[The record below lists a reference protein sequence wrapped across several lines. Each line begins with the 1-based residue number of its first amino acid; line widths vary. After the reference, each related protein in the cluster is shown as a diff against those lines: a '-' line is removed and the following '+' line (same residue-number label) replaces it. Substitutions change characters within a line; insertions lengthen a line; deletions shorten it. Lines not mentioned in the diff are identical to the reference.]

1 MSGAVTVNEPSA
13 YDFTIAGKLRR
24 LGFLGSTVNDDVT
37 DLRVN
42 EPLGSCVTVMSTVPP
57 ATIVAVVP
65 LMLTMDELL
74 LVIVNAPLLLEV
86 GGVIV
91 NAPSPYVF
99 VVLLTVNVP
108 NVGTVAPT
116 RNKEDTLPVE

>member
-1 MSGAVTVNEPSA
+1 MVNAV
-13 YDFTIAGKLRR
+13 
-24 LGFLGSTVNDDVT
+24 VT

-42 EPLGSCVTVMSTVPP
+42 EPLGTCDTVMFTEPP
-57 ATIVAVVP
+57 PTIVAVVP

-74 LVIVNAPLLLEV
+74 LVNVNAPSLFEV
-86 GGVIV
+86 GGVSV
-91 NAPSPYVF
+91 NAPSPYVLS
-99 VVLLTVNVP
+99 VLLTVNVP